1 MKQFAFGGL
10 LALATIAVSIPSKA
24 FCRATTCDPSKKD
37 CARDSQS
44 CLTEGKPLFWASSC
58 MQVYVQK
65 NGSPAQ
71 GIDFATVK
79 DSVSRAFGTWLSAD
93 CGGAPP
99 LIDVQVLGPIT
110 CDAAEYNKTK
120 KNANIV
126 MFRDDQWPYVGGEDV
141 LAFTHL
147 NFNADTG
154 ELWDSD
160 LEINSFDYQFSTGN
174 PVTSNDLDS
183 MLTHEVG
190 HMLGL
195 AHTLVKD
202 ATMYA
207 QYTPGTDTLRTL
219 ASDDLSGICASY
231 PPDRVPSRT
240 SCSPRHGFS
249 DVCGAEQPENSA
261 TNEGTDE
268 ESAAGGGSDGLRTS
282 KGCSVGASSS
292 SSSSSRSLFAALALL
307 GMCVVRRRSLRH
319 QFVSCW
325 HRVGRR

>member
-1 MKQFAFGGL
+1 MKQVALAGL
-10 LALATIAVSIPSKA
+10 LGLASMAVAAPSSA
-24 FCRATTCDPSKKD
+24 FCRATTCDPGKKD
-37 CARDSQS
+37 CARDIQS

-65 NGSPAQ
+65 SGSPAQ
-71 GIDFATVK
+71 SIDFATVK
-79 DSVSRAFGTWLSAD
+79 DSVSRAFSAWLSAD

-99 LIDVQVLGPIT
+99 LLDVQVLGPVT
-110 CDAAEYNKTK
+110 CDTAEYNSTK

-126 MFRDDQWPYVGGEDV
+126 LFRDDAWPYMGAEDA

-147 NFNADTG
+147 VFDPDTG

-160 LEINSFDYQFSTGN
+160 LEINSFEYQFSTGN

-207 QYTPGTDTLRTL
+207 QYTEGTDSLRTL
-219 ASDDLSGICASY
+219 ASDDLTGICATY

-249 DVCGAEQPENSA
+249 DVCGAEQPENSG
-261 TNEGTDE
+261 TNEGTDAE
-268 ESAAGGGSDGLRTS
+268 ATPGGSDASPTS
-282 KGCSVGASSS
+282 KGCAVAPSRSSS
-292 SSSSSRSLFAALALL
+292 SAPGSVIAALGLL
-307 GMCVVRRRSLRH
+307 GMCTLRRRSRH

-325 HRVGRR
+325 RSGGRG